1 MQSTNKEGKECVRK
15 GKKED
20 ELWAIGASVT
30 LTVMP
35 PSGSGI
41 KGTARTMMRVRSAPE
56 FPPLWSRNNKGP
68 HPAGSPWGCV
78 SPGHCQPSVS
88 VAVITFIVFWQSQW
102 RLFFDLGRY
111 KVLAQVQGKKILSYC
126 LGENINRPA
135 NFLGKSNNIPCDAA
149 HAPYTGQF
157 HVGASPGDAA
167 TSLHGGV
174 CHRGRAGPEGILNAH
189 QHGNDHVKLG
199 AFLPGRP

>member
-1 MQSTNKEGKECVRK
+1 MQSTNKEGKECGRK

-41 KGTARTMMRVRSAPE
+41 KGTARTMTRVRSAPE

-88 VAVITFIVFWQSQW
+88 AAVVTSSVFWRSQW

-135 NFLGKSNNIPCDAA
+135 NFGGKSNNIPCDAA
-149 HAPYTGQF
+149 HTPLHWAIPCGCLAGRRSHLSARRRVPPRKSRTGRNPKCP
-157 HVGASPGDAA
+157 S
-167 TSLHGGV
+167 T
-174 CHRGRAGPEGILNAH
+174 RE
-189 QHGNDHVKLG
+189 
-199 AFLPGRP
+199 